1 MKILIAEDDA
11 VSRRLLEATLA
22 RWGYQVVATADGR
35 AALEALRGAEAPQLA
50 ILDWMMP
57 ELDGPDICRQVR
69 QAPPAQAPYLIL
81 LTTKGS
87 KEDLVAGLEAGAD
100 DYVTK
105 PFDRDELHARLRV
118 GIRLVQLQQSLAD
131 RVRELEDALSRI
143 KQLHGLL
150 PICAWCKNIRN
161 DQNYWQKVEDYV
173 SGHSDARFT
182 HGICPACLQKQM
194 SEINAAR
201 QQLGDSP
208 K

>member
-1 MKILIAEDDA
+1 MRILIAEDDP
-11 VSRRLLEATLA
+11 VSRRLLEATLTK
-22 RWGYQVVATADGR
+22 WGYEVVATTDGR
-35 AALEALRGAEAPQLA
+35 AALEALRGPGAPQLA

-69 QAPPAQAPYLIL
+69 QAQPAQAPYLIL

-161 DQNYWQKVEDYV
+161 DQNYWLKVEDYIA
-173 SGHSDARFT
+173 GHSDARFT

-194 SEINAAR
+194 GEINAAR
-201 QQLGDSP
+201 QQLG
-208 K
+208 